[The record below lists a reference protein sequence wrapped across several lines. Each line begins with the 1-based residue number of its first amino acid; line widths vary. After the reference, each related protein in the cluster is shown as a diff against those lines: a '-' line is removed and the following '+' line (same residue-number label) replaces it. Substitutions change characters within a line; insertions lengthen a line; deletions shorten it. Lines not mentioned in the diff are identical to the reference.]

1 MREWGQRHKM
11 SELYSNITGRE
22 LDRGEAVNDS
32 LLFDLLAGIGATK
45 IANSTIKAIGNGL
58 QRKQRYQ
65 KALEIRE
72 KSKDWGIPYRS
83 ASGDLEKAIN
93 VLRQKQ
99 RGFVPSAFT
108 KEGIGEVDLPWGIH
122 KKDGRGYGLKH
133 IIERRKD
140 DKIDIDNFFNNMPN
154 FAKNGFLTKDSRF
167 PTRNYIEDDTYKM
180 SIDSFFNGKPRNF
193 IITAFEK
200 YSNKK

>member
-1 MREWGQRHKM
+1 M
-11 SELYSNITGRE
+11 SELYNNLTGQE

-32 LLFDLLAGIGATK
+32 LLFDLLTGIGATK
-45 IANSTIKAIGNGL
+45 IANSAIKAIGNGL

-99 RGFVPSAFT
+99 RGFVPGAFT
-108 KEGIGEVDLPWGIH
+108 KEGIGEVDLPWGKH
-122 KKDGRGYGLKH
+122 KGSSGYGLKH
-133 IIERRKD
+133 IIKRREEQNVN
-140 DKIDIDNFFNNMPN
+140 IDAFLKELPKLVQNGKTINALKYPNRQFIENSTNKMIIDNE
-154 FAKNGFLTKDSRF
+154 FL
-167 PTRNYIEDDTYKM
+167 
-180 SIDSFFNGKPRNF
+180 GKPINF
-193 IITAFEK
+193 VITAFRK
-200 YSNKK
+200 NK